1 MPDLVGYGPWSAR
14 TEQGLPSCLWPY
26 ANRAPQTVRK
36 RRREEGGGRREGKV
50 AKHECSM
57 SDVTSHRQTLL
68 VRLVSL
74 IIVQEPP

>member
-1 MPDLVGYGPWSAR
+1 MGGEEREGRGWG
-14 TEQGLPSCLWPY
+14 E
-26 ANRAPQTVRK
+26 K
-36 RRREEGGGRREGKV
+36 RGREEGGERREGRV